1 MHTPVARLENLRTT
15 KNAMN
20 VQYGIMVETGE
31 IGSYTLVRFYASKT
45 TAPLIL
51 GIPLEPNK
59 QGETSKQTN

>member
-1 MHTPVARLENLRTT
+1 M
-15 KNAMN
+15 NAL
-20 VQYGIMVETGE
+20 YCISAHICMVETGE

>member
-1 MHTPVARLENLRTT
+1 MLLYCISAHS
-15 KNAMN
+15 
-20 VQYGIMVETGE
+20 MVETGE